1 MTELLIQ
8 TNDTEVFMRKF
19 LHGLRV
25 LLGWNTSAGFGPYD
39 ASILRK
45 AIFEVVRM
53 FVSSENVNSLV
64 AMCRL
69 TTCLP
74 SSQAQNFFDVLNSTN
89 EGSAPRRAASRVEKK
104 IIKTPHPHPGS
115 IPWPRAWK
123 SDALPTT
130 PLGLDGDDR
139 GQYAIVQDC
148 NGTPCGCRRI
158 DLDLANSVAF
168 FFSLT
173 TYGLVLAKARHF
185 AHFITSNFHD
195 LWNTLDISTPGI
207 KTWWPQQSLFEIW

>member
-1 MTELLIQ
+1 MRRSSGKRFLKWCVCLFQVKTLILWSPCVGWRRAYHLHKHKIFLMFWIPQ
-8 TNDTEVFMRKF
+8 TRE
-19 LHGLRV
+19 
-25 LLGWNTSAGFGPYD
+25 A
-39 ASILRK
+39 
-45 AIFEVVRM
+45 
-53 FVSSENVNSLV
+53 
-64 AMCRL
+64 
-69 TTCLP
+69 
-74 SSQAQNFFDVLNSTN
+74 
-89 EGSAPRRAASRVEKK
+89 RRAAPPAASKKK